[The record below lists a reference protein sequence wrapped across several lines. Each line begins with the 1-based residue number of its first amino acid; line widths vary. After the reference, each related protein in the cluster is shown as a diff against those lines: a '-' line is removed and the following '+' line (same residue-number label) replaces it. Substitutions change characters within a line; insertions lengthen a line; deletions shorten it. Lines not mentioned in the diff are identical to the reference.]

1 MYDTY
6 EDSYS
11 QPSRMSTMNPRGP
24 IVDLKLAQT
33 YVPGLY
39 CLLRSSIVIL
49 VMTRTNISEDMSSL
63 LIMSIILYVDRTI
76 RNESIFDSNALTMS
90 VLLGHIFNLL
100 RIREVP
106 IDSQFVN
113 VHDDKTTTLTK
124 LGVTVQLLYC
134 LISWVSVSDWNIA
147 NLCPTLTPVL
157 HSYTVCIHALFLSTM
172 IFMHMSKESTTQLL
186 TIVRSI
192 SFTLLSILWTY
203 IVGVN
208 NTVTALHHREDCK
221 VIPKLYYCYSTT
233 KP

>member
-1 MYDTY
+1 
-6 EDSYS
+6 
-11 QPSRMSTMNPRGP
+11 
-24 IVDLKLAQT
+24 
-33 YVPGLY
+33 
-39 CLLRSSIVIL
+39 
-49 VMTRTNISEDMSSL
+49 